1 MAGATSPS
9 SSASASAHR
18 SGLVSTFQNLVKPF
32 IGAGI
37 LALPAAFK
45 EGGLLASVALMAL
58 MALMANYCIRCLLQ
72 CLQQATLAGYLSPRQ
87 KTAAATREVGGMGD
101 SLSASLLLSPLVDS
115 ASMAIGHPSL
125 QRFDFSHNPYSP
137 SAPPTFRDI
146 GDLAFGSWG
155 KYAVDVSLVLSQL
168 GFCTAY
174 VAFIGDNM
182 GSVFPSLSAHHW
194 MLLAMTLLAVLCQ
207 IRQVSTI
214 AFTSAIGNAVYL
226 VSIVIIFIDGA
237 SHETSLSGRNKETG
251 EAIVLL
257 NLRGLPLVFGTAC
270 FALEGIGLILPVK
283 AAMRDADQ
291 HRFYTLL
298 NVAVALVA
306 SAYILFGVFGYLFY
320 GEAVVAPVT
329 GNLTA
334 GTASDAVRVSLSISL
349 FFSYIL
355 QMFPVNDISDYAI
368 YCALRSSAHRRSDD
382 DRRAGGGGGSGSSR
396 GEARE
401 RDTADEGLVDGEV
414 GQGRSVEQ
422 SLAAPI
428 VAASTSAWSG
438 PLSPASPFTSART
451 PHLTLSM
458 VLVQCVVRAGWVGLT
473 ALVAIVVSNFGF
485 VVSLTGSLAN
495 SLIAFILPALFYARL
510 VVHDRYPQP
519 LSEGWT
525 SAKGYVLPVAVVISG
540 VCASIVGV
548 YSAIADEIRAK
559 S

>member
-1 MAGATSPS
+1 MAGS
-9 SSASASAHR
+9 SSSSSSSSAHR
-18 SGLVSTFQNLVKPF
+18 SGLLSTFQNLVKPF

-58 MALMANYCIRCLLQ
+58 MALMANYCIRCLLE
-72 CLQQATLAGYLSPRQ
+72 CLQQATHSDYLSPRQ
-87 KTAAATREVGGMGD
+87 KAAAAARGGVGATGE
-101 SLSASLLLSPLVDS
+101 SHSASLLLSPLVDS
-115 ASMAIGHPSL
+115 SSVSIGHPSL
-125 QRFDFSHNPYSP
+125 QRFDFNPFSP

-146 GDLAFGSWG
+146 GELAFGSWG

-174 VAFIGDNM
+174 VAFMGDNM
-182 GSVFPSLSAHHW
+182 AAVFPVLSAHEW
-194 MLLAMTLLAVLCQ
+194 MLLAMTTLAVLCQ

-237 SHETSLSGRNKETG
+237 AHETSLSGRNKNTG
-251 EAIVLL
+251 EPIVLF
-257 NLRGLPLVFGTAC
+257 NLSGLPLVFGTAC

-291 HRFYTLL
+291 PRFYSLL

-306 SAYILFGVFGYLFY
+306 SAYIVFGALGYLFY
-320 GEAVVAPVT
+320 GEAVLAPVT
-329 GNLTA
+329 GNLTP

-368 YCALRSSAHRRSDD
+368 YCAMRSSQQKQSDD
-382 DRRAGGGGGSGSSR
+382 DRRSGGGRAAEDAVEEEERGGREAQEDGAEDAISNGS
-396 GEARE
+396 AH
-401 RDTADEGLVDGEV
+401 
-414 GQGRSVEQ
+414 
-422 SLAAPI
+422 SLAVPI
-428 VAASTSAWSG
+428 IAGSASSWQG
-438 PLSPASPFTSART
+438 PLSPASAFASART

-458 VLVQCVVRAGWVGLT
+458 VLVQCMLRAGWVGLT

-510 VVHDRYPQP
+510 VVYEQHPQP
-519 LSEGWT
+519 LGDGWT
-525 SAKGYVLPVAVVISG
+525 SLKGYILPVAVVISG
-540 VCASIVGV
+540 VCASCVGV
-548 YSAIADEIRAK
+548 YSAIADEVQAK
-559 S
+559 AA